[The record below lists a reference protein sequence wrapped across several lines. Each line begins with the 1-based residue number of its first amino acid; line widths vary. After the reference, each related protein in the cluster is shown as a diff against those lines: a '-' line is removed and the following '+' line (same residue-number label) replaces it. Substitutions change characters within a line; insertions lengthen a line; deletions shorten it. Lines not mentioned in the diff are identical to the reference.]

1 MNPEARQGS
10 DSSNPSAGPASVLS
24 TGIEVGEITAW
35 RIWRLGKD
43 GMVYSPI
50 VNMPWFPGE
59 VVRALPHLGAEDGIY
74 ASKTRPEMKWPPSPR
89 ASWPLVVGRVL
100 LWGIVIEHENGY
112 RAENARIIGF
122 DDIVSWSTF
131 DADAALALLCAR
143 YFRNT

>member
-1 MNPEARQGS
+1 VEPYAGGGKDDPDLSAR
-10 DSSNPSAGPASVLS
+10 SAGLQSLDF
-24 TGIEVGEITAW
+24 EVGEITAW

-59 VVRALPHLGAEDGIY
+59 VMRALPHLGAEDGIY

-89 ASWPLVVGRVL
+89 ASWPLVVGRVS
-100 LWGIVIEHENGY
+100 LWGSVIEHENGY
-112 RAENARIIGF
+112 RAENARIVGF

-143 YFRNT
+143 YFRDT